1 MSLKREG
8 SVAAA
13 VAWRAVGPWR
23 WLYTRRPKE
32 RTQSDDT
39 APSSATL
46 CPTYP
51 EASQA
56 TAALVLGILGFVCC
70 FFLAPFAWWIGAVEV
85 SAIDAGRRPPQNRG
99 VGNAGKILGII
110 GTVLMA
116 PLVLIFLFLNFA
128 TVMAALA
135 GA

>member
-1 MSLKREG
+1 MTTPPPVS
-8 SVAAA
+8 
-13 VAWRAVGPWR
+13 P
-23 WLYTRRPKE
+23 
-32 RTQSDDT
+32 
-39 APSSATL
+39 PSA
-46 CPTYP
+46 PTYT

-70 FFLAPFAWWIGAVEV
+70 FLCAPFAWWIGAAEV

-110 GTVLMA
+110 GTCLMT
-116 PLVLIFLFLNFA
+116 PFVLIVLFLNFA
-128 TVMAALA
+128 TLMAALA